1 MKIQPHPLETSHVS
15 VPGSKSFSHRFLMAA
30 ALSDGDCIIENC
42 LISEDTL
49 LTMDAL
55 RQMGV
60 KIGVEGTRV
69 QVKGKKGRFSACQK
83 PVFLGNS
90 GTSLRFVC
98 ALAALGEGLYTIT
111 GTERMQERPI
121 QDLLD
126 GLVKIQVP
134 AKSVNGNGC
143 PPVIIEGGKRIG
155 GATEL
160 RCGKSSQY
168 LSAMLLI
175 APCTQSG
182 IEIQVTEGPV
192 SKPYVDM
199 TRYVMQQFGIQMER
213 EAYEKFSVAG
223 CQTYRHG
230 VHTVEPDC
238 SQAGY
243 FWAAA
248 AITGG
253 DVIVKGTRLDMQQGD
268 VGMVRLL
275 ESMGCRI
282 MEARDGVHVVGGDL
296 CAIEA
301 DMSDMPDM
309 VPTIAVVSAFARG
322 KTLIKNVS
330 HLKIKE
336 SNRIEAVVRELNKM
350 GIKALATDDGLMVEG
365 GKPHGAVIDTYNDH
379 RIAMSFAVAG
389 LVVPGMDIRNPG
401 CVEKSFPN
409 FWEVFDSLKR

>member
-1 MKIQPHPLETSHVS
+1 
-15 VPGSKSFSHRFLMAA
+15 MAA

-49 LTMDAL
+49 LTMGAL

-60 KIGVEGTRV
+60 KIDVEETRV
-69 QVKGKKGRFSACQK
+69 QVKGKNGRFSACQQ

-98 ALAALGEGLYTIT
+98 ALAALGEGLYTII

-143 PPVIIEGGKRIG
+143 PPVTIEGGKITG

-192 SKPYVDM
+192 SRPYVDM

-253 DVIVKGTRLDMQQGD
+253 DVMVKGTRLNMQQGD

-336 SNRIEAVVRELNKM
+336 SNRIDAVVGELNKM

-365 GKPHGAVIDTYNDH
+365 GRPHGAVIDTYNDH

-409 FWEVFDSLKR
+409 FWEVFDSLKQ

>member
-1 MKIQPHPLETSHVS
+1 MKIQPHSLETSHVS
-15 VPGSKSFSHRFLMAA
+15 VPGSKSLSHRFLMAA

-49 LTMDAL
+49 LTMGAL

-60 KIGVEGTRV
+60 KIDVEGTRV
-69 QVKGKKGRFSACQK
+69 QVKGRKGRFSACQE

-98 ALAALGEGLYTIT
+98 ALAVLGEGLYTIT

-199 TRYVMQQFGIQMER
+199 TRYVMQQFGIQLER
-213 EAYEKFSVAG
+213 EGYETFSVTG
-223 CQTYRHG
+223 CQIYRHG
-230 VHTVEPDC
+230 VYTVEPDC

-253 DVIVKGTRLDMQQGD
+253 DVMVKGTRLNMQQGD

-282 MEARDGVHVVGGDL
+282 MEARDGVRVVGGDL

-322 KTLIKNVS
+322 KTFIKNVS

-350 GIKALATDDGLMVEG
+350 GVNALATDDGLMVEG
-365 GKPHGAVIDTYNDH
+365 GRPHGAVIDTYNDH

-409 FWEVFDSLKR
+409 FWEVFEKL

>member
-1 MKIQPHPLETSHVS
+1 
-15 VPGSKSFSHRFLMAA
+15 
-30 ALSDGDCIIENC
+30 
-42 LISEDTL
+42 
-49 LTMDAL
+49 
-55 RQMGV
+55 
-60 KIGVEGTRV
+60 
-69 QVKGKKGRFSACQK
+69 
-83 PVFLGNS
+83 
-90 GTSLRFVC
+90 
-98 ALAALGEGLYTIT
+98 
-111 GTERMQERPI
+111 
-121 QDLLD
+121 
-126 GLVKIQVP
+126 
-134 AKSVNGNGC
+134 
-143 PPVIIEGGKRIG
+143 
-155 GATEL
+155 
-160 RCGKSSQY
+160 
-168 LSAMLLI
+168 
-175 APCTQSG
+175 
-182 IEIQVTEGPV
+182 
-192 SKPYVDM
+192 
-199 TRYVMQQFGIQMER
+199 
-213 EAYEKFSVAG
+213 VAG

-230 VHTVEPDC
+230 VYTVEPDC

-253 DVIVKGTRLDMQQGD
+253 NVMVKGTRLDMRQGD

-282 MEARDGVHVVGGDL
+282 MAEGDGVRVVGGDL

-322 KTLIKNVS
+322 RTLIKNVS

-336 SNRIEAVVRELNKM
+336 SNRIEVVVGELNKM
-350 GIKALATDDGLMVEG
+350 GVNALATDDGLMVEG

-409 FWEVFDSLKR
+409 FWEVFNSLKQ

>member
-1 MKIQPHPLETSHVS
+1 MKIQPLPLGMTHVS
-15 VPGSKSFSHRFLMAA
+15 VPGSKSISHRFLMAA

-49 LTMDAL
+49 LTMGAL

-60 KIGVEGTRV
+60 MIRVEGEQI
-69 QVKGKKGRFSACQK
+69 QVKGKNGRFDACQD
-83 PVFLGNS
+83 PIYLGNS

-98 ALAALGEGLYTIT
+98 ALAALGQGQYTIT
-111 GTERMQERPI
+111 GTQRMQERPV

-126 GLVKIQVP
+126 GLEMIQVP

-143 PPVIIEGGKRIG
+143 PPVTIHGGKWMG
-155 GATEL
+155 GRTKL

-175 APCTQSG
+175 APCTQAG

-192 SKPYVDM
+192 SKPYVDL
-199 TRYVMQQFGIQMER
+199 TRYVMQQFGIQVKQTG
-213 EAYEKFSVAG
+213 YETFSVAG
-223 CQTYRHG
+223 GQTYGHG

-248 AITGG
+248 AITRG
-253 DVIVKGTRLDMQQGD
+253 DVKVKGTYLNMRQGD

-275 ESMGCRI
+275 ESMGCQI
-282 MEARDGVHVVGGDL
+282 VEEEDGVRVTGGDL
-296 CAIEA
+296 CAIET

-309 VPTIAVVSAFARG
+309 VPTIAVVAAFARG

-350 GIKALATDDGLMVEG
+350 GIHALATDDGLMVEG
-365 GKPHGAVIDTYNDH
+365 GRPHGAVIDTYNDH

-389 LVVPGMDIRNPG
+389 LVVPGMEIRNPG

-409 FWEVFDSLKR
+409 FWEVFSDLKR

>member
-1 MKIQPHPLETSHVS
+1 MKIEPHPLGASRVS
-15 VPGSKSFSHRFLMAA
+15 VPGSKSFSHRFLVAA
-30 ALSDGDCIIENC
+30 ALSDGDCTIENC

-60 KIGVEGTRV
+60 SIRVEGEQIRV
-69 QVKGKKGRFSACQK
+69 RGKRGRFSACQK
-83 PVFLGNS
+83 PIFLGNS
-90 GTSLRFVC
+90 GTSLRLVC

-111 GTERMQERPI
+111 GTKRMQERPI

-134 AKSVNGNGC
+134 AKSINGNGC
-143 PPVIIEGGKRIG
+143 PPVTIEGGKRTG
-155 GATEL
+155 GVTEL

-168 LSAMLLI
+168 LSAMLII
-175 APCTQSG
+175 APCTRSG
-182 IEIQVTEGPV
+182 IEIRVTEGPV
-192 SKPYVDM
+192 SKPYVGM
-199 TRYVMQQFGIQMER
+199 TRYVMQQFGIQLEQTG
-213 EAYEKFSVAG
+213 YEKFSVAG

-230 VHTVEPDC
+230 VYTVEPDC

-253 DVIVKGTRLDMQQGD
+253 DVLVKGTRLDMRQGD
-268 VGMVRLL
+268 VGIVRLL
-275 ESMGCRI
+275 EAMGCKVVE
-282 MEARDGVHVVGGDL
+282 EADGVRVVGEAL
-296 CAIEA
+296 TAIET

-322 KTLIKNVS
+322 RTRIKNVS

-336 SNRIEAVVRELNKM
+336 SNRIEAVVRELSKM
-350 GIKALATDDGLMVEG
+350 GVNALATDDGLVVEG

-409 FWEVFDSLKR
+409 FWEVFESLKQ

>member
-1 MKIQPHPLETSHVS
+1 MKIQPHSLETSHVS
-15 VPGSKSFSHRFLMAA
+15 VPGSKSLSHRFLMAA

-49 LTMDAL
+49 LTMGAL

-69 QVKGKKGRFSACQK
+69 QVKGRKGRFSACQE

-98 ALAALGEGLYTIT
+98 ALAVLGEGLYTIT

-199 TRYVMQQFGIQMER
+199 TRYVMQQFGIQLER
-213 EAYEKFSVAG
+213 EGYETFSVTG
-223 CQTYRHG
+223 CQIYRHG
-230 VHTVEPDC
+230 VYTVEPDC

-253 DVIVKGTRLDMQQGD
+253 DVMVKGTRLNMQQGD

-282 MEARDGVHVVGGDL
+282 MEARDGVRVVGGDL

-322 KTLIKNVS
+322 KTFIKNVS

-350 GIKALATDDGLMVEG
+350 GVNALATDDGLMVEG
-365 GKPHGAVIDTYNDH
+365 GRPHGAVIDTYNDQ

-401 CVEKSFPN
+401 CVEKSFPD
-409 FWEVFDSLKR
+409 FWEVFSGL